1 MSYKLIELLLIV
13 GRFVSDWRQCKSV
26 IDELFLLLNL
36 ARGKKLMQ
44 SEPGLKFGGDEI

>member
-1 MSYKLIELLLIV
+1 MISC
-13 GRFVSDWRQCKSV
+13 RRAV
-26 IDELFLLLNL
+26 IRRVVKKIRLDDLSMTLNL